1 MLWNVDVNVFS
12 LRVNGNNLQV
22 NTREKTIPKS
32 AYKRNNLP
40 AFDTT
45 SIESNIKPNTV
56 QKAVKWPTLKKKT
69 LAVKTMKVKI
79 PSSSMLGFST
89 T

>member
-1 MLWNVDVNVFS
+1 MLWNVDVNEFS

-32 AYKRNNLP
+32 ASKRNNLP

-45 SIESNIKPNTV
+45 SIETNIKPNTV
-56 QKAVKWPTLKKKT
+56 QKAVK
-69 LAVKTMKVKI
+69 
-79 PSSSMLGFST
+79 
-89 T
+89 